1 MHTIEKSLLESLSLR
16 RDGVPIYVQIREQF
30 LRAICSGVLAADAR
44 MPTMRQVAVAL
55 KVDLNTVRHAY
66 EDLQREGVITLRR
79 GHGSFVTGAPAPRA
93 NAGDQH
99 LEDLARRVIAQ
110 AVDAGVDPLI
120 LATRIAGLITSQ
132 ETSP

>member
-1 MHTIEKSLLESLSLR
+1 
-16 RDGVPIYVQIREQF
+16 VPIYVQIREHF
-30 LRAICSGVLAADAR
+30 LRAISSGVLAPEAR
-44 MPTMRQVAVAL
+44 MPTMRQVAVTL

-79 GHGSFVTGAPAPRA
+79 GHGSFVTGAPAPPLI
-93 NAGDQH
+93 AGDQN
-99 LEDLARRVIAQ
+99 LEDLARRVIAE
-110 AVDAGVDPLI
+110 ATEAGVDPLT

>member
-1 MHTIEKSLLESLSLR
+1 MHTIEKSVLEGLVLR

-30 LRAICSGVLAADAR
+30 LRAIAGGSLAPEAR

-79 GHGSFVTGAPAPRA
+79 GHGSFVTGAPAPPPT
-93 NAGDQH
+93 AGDQH

-110 AVDAGVDPLI
+110 AMDAGVDPLI

>member
-1 MHTIEKSLLESLSLR
+1 MHTIEKSLLDTLTLR

-30 LRAICSGVLAADAR
+30 LRSISTGVLGPEAR

-79 GHGSFVTGAPAPRA
+79 GHGSFVTGAPAPQFS
-93 NAGDQH
+93 AGEQT

-110 AVDAGVDPLI
+110 AMDAGVDPLS

-132 ETSP
+132 ETSL